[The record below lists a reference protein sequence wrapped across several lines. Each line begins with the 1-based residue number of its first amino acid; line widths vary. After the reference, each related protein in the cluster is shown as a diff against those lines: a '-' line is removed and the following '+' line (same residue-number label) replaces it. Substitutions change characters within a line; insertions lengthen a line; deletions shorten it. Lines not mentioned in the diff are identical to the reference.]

1 MGKNALIGG
10 VILAAIEGL
19 NIVITRSLMPYMQKM
34 QEQNGI
40 PIDKL
45 DPPIDPLRSH
55 YKAMPLYEQQPIYQQ
70 QSNNGFDI
78 DTTAQFDTH
87 DDNWRDKLIEK
98 TDKKEEKPFYKFWW
112 KFFITIKINNNNN

>member
-19 NIVITRSLMPYMQKM
+19 NIVITRSLVPYFEKM
-34 QEQNGI
+34 NAQNGL
-40 PIDKL
+40 PIDLL

-55 YKAMPLYEQQPIYQQ
+55 YKAIPLYEQQPIYQQ

-78 DTTAQFDTH
+78 DKTAQFDTH
-87 DDNWRDKLIEK
+87 DDNWKSTIPNNTNTNTNTEK
-98 TDKKEEKPFYKFWW
+98 GKDDESKPFYKFW
-112 KFFITIKINNNNN
+112 